1 VLPYDTGVQMYSSSS
16 SGPAT
21 SSTIVVEIVESL
33 EACGLDR
40 TDYQLHDTVDVDAL
54 EQLLTTSSGDVAV
67 QFTVE
72 GVQLVVTTTGVQ
84 VVLEDSVNEEDQ

>member
-1 VLPYDTGVQMYSSSS
+1 VIPYDTDVRMYSLSS
-16 SGPAT
+16 SGPAA
-21 SSTIVVEIVESL
+21 SSTLVVEIVEIL

-54 EQLLTTSSGDVAV
+54 ERLLATSGGDVAV

-84 VVLEDSVNEEDQ
+84 VVSEDSANEEDQ